1 MTDQVKL
8 ETGNINILWERETS
22 INLGVM
28 GVGVESLEQY
38 ELLYKFLNYSCHGS
52 IYRCLILH
60 LQNSKLQIKK
70 ITNSKYEMH
79 YCSAESYAVKT
90 SLENILHMPHDSLP
104 SAHFDL
110 FGKERSITI
119 RGYIAYNSFLSDFA
133 NNSKD
138 PKKMKIL

>member
-1 MTDQVKL
+1 MTDQVKS
-8 ETGNINILWERETS
+8 ETNNINILWERETS

-70 ITNSKYEMH
+70 NHEQQI
-79 YCSAESYAVKT
+79 
-90 SLENILHMPHDSLP
+90 
-104 SAHFDL
+104 
-110 FGKERSITI
+110 
-119 RGYIAYNSFLSDFA
+119 
-133 NNSKD
+133 
-138 PKKMKIL
+138 

>member
-1 MTDQVKL
+1 
-8 ETGNINILWERETS
+8 
-22 INLGVM
+22 
-28 GVGVESLEQY
+28 
-38 ELLYKFLNYSCHGS
+38 
-52 IYRCLILH
+52 
-60 LQNSKLQIKK
+60 
-70 ITNSKYEMH
+70 MH

-138 PKKMKIL
+138 PKKNENIIEQAKLIFESTQKF